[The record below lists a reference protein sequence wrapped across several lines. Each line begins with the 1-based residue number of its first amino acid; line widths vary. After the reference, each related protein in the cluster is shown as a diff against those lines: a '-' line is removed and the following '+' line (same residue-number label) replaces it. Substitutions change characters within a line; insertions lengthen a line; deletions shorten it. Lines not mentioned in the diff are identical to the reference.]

1 MTDKKS
7 KELVYKAGIKAEILE
22 FFQLNEDTSWSLN
35 QVHKAFAIRDRNTK
49 DLFGILVEE
58 LHKEKKLIRQKDG
71 NYIADNITEF
81 VEGRIDHVNVR
92 FAFVIVEGREGDVLI
107 NARDLNGAIDGD
119 IVKVLVSS
127 KKRKATERAEGE
139 VLEIIRRGRNEIVG
153 SIQILPNYAF
163 VVPNAKKIY
172 GDIFIHRT
180 DLQDAQNGD
189 KVIVRITKFAEGEL
203 KMEGF
208 VSQVLGKAGENN
220 TEMHAILAEF
230 GLPIH
235 FPEQIEDEAD
245 EISTKISSEEIK
257 KRCDFRKITTF
268 TIDPVDAKDFDD
280 ALSFEYLE
288 NGNYEVGIHIADV
301 THYVTPESLLEQEA
315 FHRATS
321 VYLVDRVVP
330 MLPEKL
336 SNGLCSLR
344 PNEDKLTF
352 SAVFEITPEAKI
364 VKEWF
369 GRTII
374 HSDKRFSYEEA
385 QESINSYQSGGEP
398 LLVNSEQS
406 SGKLLS
412 VSSEV
417 SLPKNIH
424 ILGDNVALV
433 ENIEELKVNDSDN
446 QILTEEPKKKGRKK
460 KVEILEEF
468 IEGIPLA
475 ESQEPKAK
483 SQKPYETELNILNN
497 LAHKLRDERFA
508 KGAVNFET
516 VEVKFD
522 LDENG
527 KPVGVYQKIR
537 VDSHKLIEE
546 FMLLANKKVA
556 EFVFNRRQKEPRNT
570 MVYRIHEAPDPER
583 LKTFSTFAKRFGYNV
598 DTETSKISNSLNELM
613 HDVEGKP
620 EQNILENLA
629 IRTMSKARYSTDP
642 IGHFGLAFP
651 FYSHFTSPIRRY
663 PDMMAHRMLQHYLD
677 GGEPLER
684 AAWEQRCKH
693 SSEQEKMA
701 AEAERASI
709 KYKQVEFM
717 SLMDGE
723 KVWDGIISGVTEF
736 GIFVEITETAS
747 EGLVRMVDLKDD
759 FYDFDRE
766 NYRIVGQ
773 RNGKVFTFGDK
784 LQVKVKECNLSRR
797 SMDLTLVG
805 NGSDRIRKDKRSFER
820 GGDSRRNPKDL
831 RKDSRGGKGGAK
843 RSGGD
848 TGGKKRR

>member
-1 MTDKKS
+1 MTDKKT
-7 KELVYKAGIKAEILE
+7 KEQAYKAGIKAEILD
-22 FFQLNEDTSWSLN
+22 FFQLNEDSAWSLN

-49 DLFGILVEE
+49 DLFGTLIDE
-58 LHKEKKLIRQKDG
+58 LHKEKKLIRQQDG
-71 NYIADNITEF
+71 NYIADTITEF

-92 FAFVIVEGREGDVLI
+92 FAFVVVEGRESDVLI
-107 NARDLNGAIDGD
+107 NARDMNGAIDGD
-119 IVKVLVSS
+119 TVKVLVSA
-127 KKRKATERAEGE
+127 KRKKGSVRDEGE
-139 VLEIIRRGRNEIVG
+139 VVEVISRGRNEMVG
-153 SIQILPNYAF
+153 SIEILPNYAF
-163 VVPNAKKIY
+163 VVPNSKKIY

-180 DLQDAQNGD
+180 DLKDAENGD
-189 KVIVRITKFAEGEL
+189 KVIVKITKWAEGER
-203 KMEGF
+203 KMEGIITE
-208 VSQVLGKAGENN
+208 VLGKAGENN

-230 GLPIH
+230 GLPIR
-235 FPEQIEDEAD
+235 FPEQIEKEAD
-245 EISTKISSEEIK
+245 NISTKISAAEIK
-257 KRCDFRKITTF
+257 KRRDFRKILTF

-315 FHRATS
+315 YHRATS

-385 QESINSYQSGGEP
+385 QEHLGFEISDFGLETESASNK
-398 LLVNSEQS
+398 SEIQNP
-406 SGKLLS
+406 K
-412 VSSEV
+412 SEIF
-417 SLPKNIH
+417 KN
-424 ILGDNVALV
+424 
-433 ENIEELKVNDSDN
+433 
-446 QILTEEPKKKGRKK
+446 
-460 KVEILEEF
+460 
-468 IEGIPLA
+468 
-475 ESQEPKAK
+475 
-483 SQKPYETELNILNN
+483 ELNILNN

-516 VEVKFD
+516 VEVKFN

-527 KPVGVYQKIR
+527 KPLGVYQKVR

-556 EFVFNRRQKEPRNT
+556 EYVFNLRKSEPRNT
-570 MVYRIHEAPDPER
+570 MVYRIHEAPDPEK
-583 LKTFSTFAKRFGYNV
+583 LKNFSTFAKRFGYDV
-598 DTETSKISNSLNELM
+598 DTESSRISNSLNALM

-629 IRTMSKARYSTDP
+629 IRTMSKARYSTDA

-677 GGEPLER
+677 GGDPLER

-709 KYKQVEFM
+709 KYKQVEYM
-717 SLMDGE
+717 SLMDDDR
-723 KVWDGIISGVTEF
+723 VWDGIISGVADF

-747 EGLVRMVDLKDD
+747 EGMIRMADLKDD

-784 LQVKVKECNLSRR
+784 LQVKVKECNLARR
-797 SMDLTLVG
+797 SMDLLLVG
-805 NGSDRIRKDKRSFER
+805 GSDRVRKEKRGFER
-820 GGDSRRNPKDL
+820 RTKANPRDT
-831 RKDSRGGKGGAK
+831 RKDSRGSKGGTK
-843 RSGGD
+843 RGD
-848 TGGKKRR
+848 TGRKKRR

>member
-1 MTDKKS
+1 MTDLKPS
-7 KELVYKAGIKAEILE
+7 KEQNFRSRIKAEILE
-22 FFQLNEDTSWSLN
+22 FFQLNEDTAWSLN
-35 QVHKAFAIRDRNTK
+35 QVHKAFAIRDRKTK
-49 DLFGILVEE
+49 DIFGDLLTE
-58 LHKEKKLIRQKDG
+58 LQKDKKLIRQPDG
-71 NYIADNITEF
+71 HYLADTTTEF

-92 FAFVIVEGREGDVLI
+92 FGFVIVEGREGDILI

-119 IVKVLVSS
+119 IVKVLVWA
-127 KKRKATERAEGE
+127 KKKKGSDRTEGE
-139 VLEIIRRGRNEIVG
+139 VIEILQRGRAELVGTIEIM
-153 SIQILPNYAF
+153 PNYAF
-163 VVPNAKKIY
+163 VVASSKKIF
-172 GDIFIHRT
+172 GDIFVSKN
-180 DLQDAQNGD
+180 DLKEAQHGD
-189 KVIVRITKFAEGEL
+189 KVIVKITKWAEGER

-208 VSQVLGKAGENN
+208 VKEVLGKSGENN

-235 FPEQIEDEAD
+235 FPENIEKEAD
-245 EISTKISSEEIK
+245 AIPVKILASEIK
-257 KRCDFRKITTF
+257 KRRDFRKITTF

-280 ALSFEYLE
+280 ALSFEFLE

-301 THYVTPESLLEQEA
+301 THYVKPESNLEQEA
-315 FHRATS
+315 YQRATS

-352 SAVFEITPEAKI
+352 SAVFEITPDAQV

-385 QESINSYQSGGEP
+385 QEQLNSEQ
-398 LLVNSEQS
+398 LAVNSEQNND
-406 SGKLLS
+406 
-412 VSSEV
+412 V
-417 SLPKNIH
+417 H
-424 ILGDNVALV
+424 ILTNNVALLDS
-433 ENIEELKVNDSDN
+433 IEDKVTNNADN
-446 QILTEEPKKKGRKK
+446 SIEEEPKKKGRKK
-460 KVEILEEF
+460 KVEEVEPN
-468 IEGIPLA
+468 IENQISNNDLNF
-475 ESQEPKAK
+475 KK
-483 SQKPYETELNILNN
+483 ELNILNH

-516 VEVKFD
+516 VEVKFQ

-527 KPVGVYQKIR
+527 KPLGIYQKVR

-556 EFVFNRRQKEPRNT
+556 EYVFNLKKSEPRNT
-570 MVYRIHEAPDPER
+570 MVYRTHDAPDPEK
-583 LKTFSTFAKRFGYNV
+583 LKNFSTFAKRFGYTV
-598 DTETSKISNSLNELM
+598 DTDTSKISASFNELM

-629 IRTMSKARYSTDP
+629 VRTMSKAKYSTDP

-684 AAWEQRCKH
+684 ASWEQRCKH

-701 AEAERASI
+701 AEAERSSI
-709 KYKQVEFM
+709 KYKQVEYM
-717 SLMDGE
+717 SLMDEG

-759 FYDFDRE
+759 FYDYDRE

-773 RNGKVFTFGDK
+773 RNGRVFTFGDK
-784 LQVKVKECNLSRR
+784 LQVKVKECNLARR
-797 SMDLTLVG
+797 SMDLILVG
-805 NGSDRIRKDKRSFER
+805 GEEKMRKSKS
-820 GGDSRRNPKDL
+820 
-831 RKDSRGGKGGAK
+831 KDSRGRDSRYKSGDSRSSKGGK
-843 RSGGD
+843 RPSSRD
-848 TGGKKRR
+848 SDRRKRR

>member
-1 MTDKKS
+1 MTDKQT
-7 KELVYKAGIKAEILE
+7 KEQAYKAGIKAEILE
-22 FFQLNEDTSWSLN
+22 FFQLNEETPWSLN
-35 QVHKAFAIRDRNTK
+35 QIHKAFSIRDRNTK
-49 DLFGILVEE
+49 DLFGVLVEE
-58 LHKEKKLIRQKDG
+58 LRKDKKLIRTTDG
-71 NYIADNITEF
+71 HYMLDTTTEF

-107 NARDLNGAIDGD
+107 NARDMNGAIDGD

-127 KKRKATERAEGE
+127 KKRKSTERAEGE
-139 VLEIIRRGRNEIVG
+139 VLEIITRGRNEIVG

-189 KVIVRITKFAEGEL
+189 KVIVRITKFAEEDR

-235 FPEQIEDEAD
+235 FPEQIEDEAE
-245 EISTKISSEEIK
+245 EISTKISSAEIK
-257 KRCDFRKITTF
+257 KRRDFRKITTF

-280 ALSFEYLE
+280 ALSFDYLE

-385 QESINSYQSGGEP
+385 QESINC
-398 LLVNSEQS
+398 
-406 SGKLLS
+406 
-412 VSSEV
+412 SSESSKK
-417 SLPKNIH
+417 SLEKSENFNEVH
-424 ILGDNVALV
+424 ILGDNIDLV
-433 ENIEELKVNDSDN
+433 ENIEELKINDSDN
-446 QILTEEPKKKGRKK
+446 QLLAEEPKKKGRKK
-460 KVEILEEF
+460 KVEVLEETVEETP
-468 IEGIPLA
+468 IA
-475 ESQEPKAK
+475 ESQKPKAE
-483 SQKPYETELNILNN
+483 SQKPYETELTILNN

-527 KPVGVYQKIR
+527 KPLGIYQKIR

-556 EFVFNRRQKEPRNT
+556 EYVFNLRQKEPRNT

-629 IRTMSKARYSTDP
+629 IRTMSKARYSTDS

-663 PDMMAHRMLQHYLD
+663 PDMMAHRMLQYYLD

-717 SLMDGE
+717 SLMDSD

-843 RSGGD
+843 GSD
-848 TGGKKRR
+848 TGRKKRK

>member
-1 MTDKKS
+1 MTDKQT
-7 KELVYKAGIKAEILE
+7 KEQAYKAGIKTEILD
-22 FFQLNEDTSWSLN
+22 FFQLNDDTPWSLN
-35 QVHKAFAIRDRNTK
+35 QIHKSFSIRDRNTK
-49 DLFGILVEE
+49 DLFGVLVEE
-58 LHKEKKLIRQKDG
+58 LRKDKKLIRTTEGHYLLDTT
-71 NYIADNITEF
+71 TEF

-107 NARDLNGAIDGD
+107 NARDMNGAIDGD
-119 IVKVLVSS
+119 IVKVLVSA
-127 KKRKATERAEGE
+127 KKRKANERAEGE
-139 VLEIIRRGRNEIVG
+139 VLEIIKRGRNEIVG

-163 VVPNAKKIY
+163 VIPNAKKMY

-180 DLQDAQNGD
+180 DLQDAENGD
-189 KVIVRITKFAEGEL
+189 KVIVRITKFAEEDR

-257 KRCDFRKITTF
+257 KRRDFRNITTF

-315 FHRATS
+315 YHRATS

-385 QESINSYQSGGEP
+385 QLSINNYQSTIINNQLTVIDEN
-398 LLVNSEQS
+398 LIVNS
-406 SGKLLS
+406 
-412 VSSEV
+412 
-417 SLPKNIH
+417 I
-424 ILGDNVALV
+424 
-433 ENIEELKVNDSDN
+433 DN
-446 QILTEEPKKKGRKK
+446 QEVIEEPKKKVRKK
-460 KVEILEEF
+460 KVEVLDEM
-468 IEGIPLA
+468 GGDVPMTDK
-475 ESQEPKAK
+475 QEPKAE
-483 SQKPYETELNILNN
+483 SQKLYTQELNILNN

-527 KPVGVYQKIR
+527 KPLGVYQKIR

-598 DTETSKISNSLNELM
+598 DTEANKISNSLNALM

-663 PDMMAHRMLQHYLD
+663 PDMMAHRMLQYYLD

-717 SLMDGE
+717 SLMDSE
-723 KVWDGIISGVTEF
+723 KVWDGIISGVAEF

-747 EGLVRMVDLKDD
+747 EGLVRMADLKDD

-805 NGSDRIRKDKRSFER
+805 NDSDRIRKDKRSFER

-831 RKDSRGGKGGAK
+831 RKDSRGGRGGAK
-843 RSGGD
+843 RSND
-848 TGGKKRR
+848 SGGKKRR